1 MPTDPRSDAPNRAET
16 PVKRRSALRR
26 AEIAA
31 VATCASIWL
40 LFTIPVV
47 SRSALF
53 PLDLP
58 RVFDIGTHLP
68 QWINWI
74 LSPYNGS
81 GRYFPVYWFYWCLQ
95 VKWFGFDARPYLALQ
110 STWFAIAAV
119 LSALLVY
126 RASRS
131 RLAALLTFAG
141 IYLSSPIAENLS
153 TVGKAEPLSYLFIIC
168 LLTIFQRNRFT
179 GSRAIL
185 AGVSCA
191 VLFSLAIWTKE
202 TALVLMGFA
211 ASGAVMATGIRKIG
225 WWQSHPPATRPWIL
239 LLMALGLGLAISRL
253 PYLLCE
259 PTQTGA
265 YYTDFELTKALI
277 ADNLIYYLTQL
288 PDVLITGLLAVFLL
302 ALALR
307 RRIRGLAP
315 SREEEAG
322 NFVFMASI
330 CAMGWGYWI
339 PMQFWRW
346 PMAYYMLLPAIAF
359 KVSLVYAIWLQ
370 IHDHALV
377 ARAPRRLLL
386 AALTLSTAYGAAFVY
401 YVTAS
406 QLTYSRIFT
415 EALASVRQFHSG
427 QQRLIVESYPFFAEQ
442 IGGLQSLINQEAL
455 SIRVSGIGELI
466 DPVVLNPAMMKL
478 LNVTDEAVE
487 ANVSNAPSRDD
498 LLLTFTGSAL
508 GHFSLRG
515 VTPYFMPDSFMKRER
530 MIDLE
535 EIAGDQVRMY
545 APFVH
550 EWDHLPRFGEV
561 WLGYKLYRVREEM
574 PRFLWSGRFPD
585 GWVGPHSTL
594 RVNPN
599 FGKPVT
605 LSISAPAYVL
615 PVQVTIR
622 QDGQIVRVVDL
633 KDTNVQVIELAPTPR
648 ASTQI
653 TLDIPKTFSGR
664 DVALNR
670 DRRKLSARVTLIDP
684 LPSNP

>member
-1 MPTDPRSDAPNRAET
+1 
-16 PVKRRSALRR
+16 
-26 AEIAA
+26 
-31 VATCASIWL
+31 
-40 LFTIPVV
+40 
-47 SRSALF
+47 
-53 PLDLP
+53 
-58 RVFDIGTHLP
+58 
-68 QWINWI
+68 
-74 LSPYNGS
+74 
-81 GRYFPVYWFYWCLQ
+81 
-95 VKWFGFDARPYLALQ
+95 
-110 STWFAIAAV
+110 
-119 LSALLVY
+119 
-126 RASRS
+126 
-131 RLAALLTFAG
+131 
-141 IYLSSPIAENLS
+141 
-153 TVGKAEPLSYLFIIC
+153 
-168 LLTIFQRNRFT
+168 
-179 GSRAIL
+179 
-185 AGVSCA
+185 
-191 VLFSLAIWTKE
+191 
-202 TALVLMGFA
+202 
-211 ASGAVMATGIRKIG
+211 
-225 WWQSHPPATRPWIL
+225 
-239 LLMALGLGLAISRL
+239 
-253 PYLLCE
+253 
-259 PTQTGA
+259 
-265 YYTDFELTKALI
+265 
-277 ADNLIYYLTQL
+277 
-288 PDVLITGLLAVFLL
+288 
-302 ALALR
+302 
-307 RRIRGLAP
+307 
-315 SREEEAG
+315 
-322 NFVFMASI
+322 MASI

-359 KVSLVYAIWLQ
+359 KVSLAYAIWLQ

-442 IGGLQSLINQEAL
+442 IEGLQSLIDQQAL
-455 SIRVSGIGELI
+455 AIRVSGIGELI

-478 LNVTDEAVE
+478 LNVTDEAVA
-487 ANVSNAPSRDD
+487 ANMSNAPRRDD

-530 MIDLE
+530 MVDLE

-622 QDGQIVRVVDL
+622 QDGQVVRVVDL
-633 KDTNVQVIELAPTPR
+633 KDTNVQVIELAPTPG
-648 ASTQI
+648 ASTRI

-684 LPSNP
+684 PPSNP